1 VATVL
6 SKQPAPAALPR
17 FKIKPPPYP
26 GPLDRKARGSK
37 VGDLQYVMAW
47 RGYTIAD
54 AVFGDVANNGLED
67 WKKRFK
73 IVEKG
78 GDQKTWNSLWF
89 ESVPPGAHGDPPQ
102 WRGPVEYRR
111 QGRKMTGVTVG
122 LWYYALR
129 YRNYPLG
136 DAVFGADTEKKIKD
150 WQTKHRLKVD
160 GVLGPKTWHS
170 LLNDP

>member
-1 VATVL
+1 MATVL
-6 SKQPAPAALPR
+6 TRQPAPAMPR
-17 FKIKPPPYP
+17 FRITPPPYP
-26 GPLDRKARGSK
+26 GPLRMKATGAK

-54 AVFGDVANNGLED
+54 AIFGDSANNGLED

-78 GDQKTWNSLWF
+78 GGPKTWHSLWN
-89 ESVPPGAHGDPPQ
+89 ETVSPGKHGDPPK

-111 QGRKMTGVTVG
+111 KGPKMKGVTVG
-122 LWYYALR
+122 LWCYALR

-136 DAVFGADTEKKIKD
+136 DAVFGADTDKKIRD
-150 WQTKHRLKVD
+150 WQSKHGLQVD

-170 LLNDP
+170 LLNDN